1 MVVSIII
8 ANFMVSKVLIDQGS
22 STDILYLKTFQTLE
36 VSPDTV
42 HPHAGPLLSFTGERV
57 ETRGYTDLM
66 TTFDQGKLSRRFTIR
81 YLLVDA
87 DTLYFALIGKKT
99 LNELRAIISMPH
111 LKMKFHTLTREIIT
125 VMAEQ
130 KQAQQC
136 YAKSLKVAP
145 YPHPTIAEGTQ
156 VMSVNEGSPIRA
168 LTVYQASLEIRH
180 RSV

>member
-156 VMSVNEGSPIRA
+156 VMSVNKGSPIRA